1 MTRITVD
8 HDACM
13 GTAFCERIAPLLFRV
28 DEATRLS
35 SPLVAVVPPN
45 HEDAAREAADAC
57 PAAAIEVID
66 E

>member
-1 MTRITVD
+1 MTHIAVD

-13 GTAFCERIAPLLFRV
+13 GTAFCERIAPQLFHV

-35 SPLVAVVPPN
+35 SPLLTDVPP
-45 HEDAAREAADAC
+45 ELAGVAREAADAC
-57 PAAAIEVID
+57 PAQAIEVR